1 VTDLHHFPL
10 VQKRSCLTDPA
21 LRHLHTVTGQLLYQL
36 LLVVLDLS
44 FRLCELLPLF
54 LFVLIHFPLFFQL
67 CCTVRIV
74 LQIQIF
80 HQLTVVHIAD
90 LDFIL
95 QLDDLVDG
103 LLHPLQFPSC
113 IHVPDADIGDGYS
126 SCTYCQK
133 KSHIDIHF
141 KSILQDHQHDHTD
154 DQCRKENDSHAPL
167 VVHQILQLISP
178 VFVGMSFSVQSVQIL
193 PYQIA
198 VFLAVPNL
206 LNAFFNLVLS
216 FADRIEVRI
225 PHTVLLFPVSAAF
238 LFQPG
243 QLAGHPVDLFS
254 LLCWQGLNLIRI
266 RQIRSHQRILSRQEV
281 DLLGSLCDLLQAIYN
296 VTFSLV
302 FLIKIHTVAGIDQ
315 LFPVLFLLYRF
326 FFLK

>member
-1 VTDLHHFPL
+1 MV
-10 VQKRSCLTDPA
+10 A
-21 LRHLHTVTGQLLYQL
+21 LFGDTETLAQHLFLAGSQIGQHGRQLLGQLGIDDFLGGGHGLLVLDEIAQAGIFLVADGRFQRDGFLGDLEHLLDLFHRVFHALGDLFGRGIAAQL
-36 LLVVLDLS
+36 L
-44 FRLCELLPLF
+44 
-54 LFVLIHFPLFFQL
+54 
-67 CCTVRIV
+67 
-74 LQIQIF
+74 
-80 HQLTVVHIAD
+80 HQVTRGA
-90 LDFIL
+90 
-95 QLDDLVDG
+95 DDLVDG

-254 LLCWQGLNLIRI
+254 LLCWQCLNLIRI

-281 DLLGSLCDLLQAIYN
+281 DLLGSL
-296 VTFSLV
+296 
-302 FLIKIHTVAGIDQ
+302 
-315 LFPVLFLLYRF
+315 
-326 FFLK
+326 